1 MNSEIKE
8 LEDKIRSIESK
19 NVKKEDIE
27 KNVKFSRK
35 TEYTQ
40 YEYVK
45 PNGNVIVGHLEI
57 NKGILQIINEDEIVD
72 IKEETLPISQIDTS
86 KIKDLKKIEEDDV
99 LIEGREVYV
108 NGKIYKVSLRNGTLD
123 NSISKDKDGN
133 YVVQLQAKNGRIVI
147 LKGSVADAIVYNN
160 LLNKLS

>member
-1 MNSEIKE
+1 VFN
-8 LEDKIRSIESK
+8 
-19 NVKKEDIE
+19 KKLNIGDVIIISYIG
-27 KNVKFSRK
+27 FK
-35 TEYTQ
+35 TKEYT
-40 YEYVK
+40 
-45 PNGNVIVGHLEI
+45 
-57 NKGILQIINEDEIVD
+57 
-72 IKEETLPISQIDTS
+72 
-86 KIKDLKKIEEDDV
+86 IKDLKKIEEDDV

-160 LLNKLS
+160 LLNNVFALYLFYQSFYI